1 MSHASEKALEG
12 RTHVP
17 AGMDKSE
24 AHGQQQRPM
33 SGQRGSKQ
41 GVQPGVPGS
50 SVETVSLLRNGDL
63 GD

>member
-1 MSHASEKALEG
+1 MSHVSEKALEG

-24 AHGQQQRPM
+24 AHGQQQRPI
-33 SGQRGSKQ
+33 SGQCGSKQ
-41 GVQPGVPGS
+41 GVQPRAPGS
-50 SVETVSLLRNGDL
+50 SVEDSLLRNGDS